1 MVILNKNNRVPD
13 VFHACTGRLWHKFG
27 YFKHF
32 LCKNVVKDEIYMENL
47 LKYKYINICNTMKFY
62 L

>member
-13 VFHACTGRLWHKFG
+13 VFCAHTGHLWHKFG
-27 YFKHF
+27 YFKHI

-47 LKYKYINICNTMKFY
+47 LKYK
-62 L
+62 